1 MTEAALDPSQSR
13 YGGISSILR
22 QHWATIGLVLA
33 NLIVYVW
40 MGASGVSWTEPDP
53 EQLVEWGANLAPFTL
68 SGDSWRLFSSMFVHG
83 GAVHLLLNMYMLLL
97 IGPLAQKRFGGI
109 GFLAIYLAT
118 GLAAGL
124 TSAWWHGTHPVTNL
138 LMQSSIRL
146 VASVGASGALMGLA
160 GALCVAGLSDADM
173 GGSRGKA
180 LAQVVLLNL
189 GMGFMVS
196 GVDQACHIG
205 GLLTGLPLGAL
216 GWLNLR
222 PLRRHVMFAA
232 LAGAAVA
239 GAQPASRA
247 LGSDELSEMAVKIR
261 QQRQE
266 ELEQAR
272 LEAEK
277 AQRVELARSERAARP
292 KPVSKEQAAGVEIPL
307 SLSGVYGSAVLSA
320 DGARLYLA
328 DTEQNSLEVVD
339 LRQQR
344 LERSIA
350 GPKLPVPKNA
360 ICGQNLCRGIGAWS
374 VALSPDERWALVPG
388 MANDAV
394 ALVDL
399 RTGGIV
405 HRFATGRLPSRALF
419 SRDGQRAYVINA
431 GDNTLSTLDLAQRRV
446 IGQPV
451 RLGEPSQEVG
461 ARFNRPLLRL
471 NAAGDKL
478 LLSDARLDTLQLLDL
493 RSMQP
498 SGKPLT
504 LPSDALDDWAA
515 DPAGNLWW
523 PTRGNVMWQYQGEPL
538 AARQAWLH
546 CEAEGWQKLAAS
558 ADGAWLASYK
568 DSGGVIRLLSRR
580 SLSTVGVFPV
590 DSIPRRLL
598 FSRDGKTLL
607 SVHEHGVTLFAL
619 DKSMDAAA
627 YVAENEEAYC
637 NVRTPQQMAAAKERL
652 RQSGW
657 PMLP

>member
-1 MTEAALDPSQSR
+1 
-13 YGGISSILR
+13 
-22 QHWATIGLVLA
+22 
-33 NLIVYVW
+33 
-40 MGASGVSWTEPDP
+40 
-53 EQLVEWGANLAPFTL
+53 
-68 SGDSWRLFSSMFVHG
+68 
-83 GAVHLLLNMYMLLL
+83 
-97 IGPLAQKRFGGI
+97 
-109 GFLAIYLAT
+109 
-118 GLAAGL
+118 
-124 TSAWWHGTHPVTNL
+124 
-138 LMQSSIRL
+138 
-146 VASVGASGALMGLA
+146 
-160 GALCVAGLSDADM
+160 
-173 GGSRGKA
+173 
-180 LAQVVLLNL
+180 
-189 GMGFMVS
+189 
-196 GVDQACHIG
+196 
-205 GLLTGLPLGAL
+205 
-216 GWLNLR
+216 
-222 PLRRHVMFAA
+222 MFAA

-292 KPVSKEQAAGVEIPL
+292 AGEQGAGGRRGDSAE
-307 SLSGVYGSAVLSA
+307 SERVYGSAVLSA

-451 RLGEPSQEVG
+451 RLGEPSQKW
-461 ARFNRPLLRL
+461 AR
-471 NAAGDKL
+471 
-478 LLSDARLDTLQLLDL
+478 
-493 RSMQP
+493 
-498 SGKPLT
+498 
-504 LPSDALDDWAA
+504 
-515 DPAGNLWW
+515 
-523 PTRGNVMWQYQGEPL
+523 
-538 AARQAWLH
+538 
-546 CEAEGWQKLAAS
+546 AS
-558 ADGAWLASYK
+558 TGRCCA
-568 DSGGVIRLLSRR
+568 
-580 SLSTVGVFPV
+580 
-590 DSIPRRLL
+590 
-598 FSRDGKTLL
+598 
-607 SVHEHGVTLFAL
+607 
-619 DKSMDAAA
+619 
-627 YVAENEEAYC
+627 
-637 NVRTPQQMAAAKERL
+637 
-652 RQSGW
+652 
-657 PMLP
+657 